1 MAFSN
6 CWNNSLQKS
15 QALSALRLASEA
27 LAEHRTNATGEAAAP
42 LHFMAGKTLL
52 GYARNRSL
60 LEWEQVGAP
69 KNFFQKLRLQPRTVP
84 PTYPLFFFSTTA
96 PALTYSDRRRRRR
109 RRGRGVQELD
119 ILVDSRERLQVRV
132 PQHSQTRTL

>member
-1 MAFSN
+1 MRLQRLSNGSLKSDVAFSN

-60 LEWEQVGAP
+60 LEWEQVGAG
-69 KNFFQKLRLQPRTVP
+69 KHFFQNFNCNLGQFHR
-84 PTYPLFFFSTTA
+84 PTLCSYFL
-96 PALTYSDRRRRRR
+96 L
-109 RRGRGVQELD
+109 L
-119 ILVDSRERLQVRV
+119 LL
-132 PQHSQTRTL
+132 L